1 MSSFAENFWGDKNT
15 GFGVLYQNMKQGHV
29 STKELAD
36 FVRERAA
43 IEEAYSK
50 SMAKL
55 SKMAS
60 NSSQLGTFAPMWD
73 VFRVSSDKFSLCH
86 MELMKKLQDLI
97 KEINRYGEEQLKVH
111 KKCKE
116 EASGTLEAMQ
126 ALHSSSQVLHKAKEN
141 YYSKCLE
148 YERLRKE
155 GASQKELDKAELK
168 AKKAGSVLGASAQKY
183 NMVRAEFEQKM
194 VESAQR
200 FQTIEEVNLQHMK
213 ELMGSYVHSTEDTH
227 VQIGQVQEE
236 FKQNVENCSIA
247 DLIRRFIESKG
258 TGRDKPGVLDPD
270 TLPVPAAV
278 EGVKRTRSK
287 PFRIPGLSRKEK
299 TSETL
304 DCPDADSLSCREV
317 DEEGFTLRLDVN
329 RTEEPENHLC
339 SSSDSDFDDEE
350 PRRFRIQIKP
360 VQSHHENTNPEAAV
374 EQLRITVGNL
384 ILPPSSTAS
393 IKRHSS
399 REPPPLPSVMGD
411 VDSDALAGT
420 ESGKISVPPPAT
432 DIHSSSVQSRVAGLP
447 SQALFGPPL
456 ESIFQTDDLTA
467 RGVYGLTSSPSPFS
481 SSSPENVE
489 DSGLDSPS
497 HLTLGPSSD
506 SRPWTP
512 QSPVTSRLGKRPPSF
527 SETHHGVRV
536 LCRHTAKSGSPPASP
551 SSTYGEGLSSAVSEA
566 NLEDSDAWSL
576 IGGTLCGRFRDTTGP
591 RGMCSRNTFFPAFS
605 SPETVGISTSSSE
618 GSSPW
623 TARPQSPPTD
633 QVLEISE
640 QDTYLSSNP
649 TSSCSP
655 STTPLCVETFIPSPW
670 TQPSDPP
677 QTTVRL
683 SSVGSLMAMNTSE
696 DGVSCSCPVIS
707 TTDPD
712 VTEMAPRLH
721 SCVKLP
727 HSSQLVKNSEAC
739 CALNPSRLLSPSPF
753 LPLPSTL
760 TERAFLASPQLGTA
774 AVLGLSRGP
783 SPVVLG
789 SQDALPVA
797 AAFTEYIDAY
807 FRGGDF
813 ESCLTRISGEMAMS
827 FPAGIIRI
835 FSSISPPPVLSFRLL
850 NTAQV
855 DQFIPNAALLYSDL
869 SQSDPSTRDF
879 WLNMQALSNHLQR
892 QAEESPS
899 ASYYNVTLLKYQ
911 VSKPGPLAAPLK
923 LMVSWKRTIVSTE
936 VSVEYRYNGEA
947 MANPT
952 PLTNFQFLLPVEEP
966 VASMELQPM
975 ASWNSEEKRLLW
987 RLPDAYDRAP
997 GGSGTLI
1004 ASWEPLCGPTTPSP
1018 VAAQFISEGS
1028 TLSGIG
1034 VELVGSGYR
1043 MSLVKK
1049 RFATGKYLVGF

>member
-29 STKELAD
+29 SIKELAD
-36 FVRERAA
+36 FVRERAI

-73 VFRVSSDKFSLCH
+73 VFRVSSDKLSLCH

-97 KEINRYGEEQLKVH
+97 KDINRYGEEQLKVH

-116 EASGTLEAMQ
+116 EVSGTLEAMQ

-141 YYSKCLE
+141 HYSKCLE

-168 AKKAGSVLGASAQKY
+168 TKKAGSVLGASVQKY
-183 NMVRAEFEQKM
+183 NLVRAEFEQKM
-194 VESAQR
+194 LESAQR
-200 FQTIEEVNLQHMK
+200 FQKIEEVNLRHMK
-213 ELMGSYVHSTEDTH
+213 ELMGSYIHSIEDTH

-236 FKQNVENCSIA
+236 FKQNVENCSTA

-270 TLPVPAAV
+270 SLPVPAAG

-287 PFRIPGLSRKEK
+287 PFRIPGLSRKDK
-299 TSETL
+299 TSEAL

-329 RTEEPENHLC
+329 QTEEPENHLC

-360 VQSHHENTNPEAAV
+360 VQPHHENCNPEAAV

-399 REPPPLPSVMGD
+399 REPPPLPSITGD
-411 VDSDALAGT
+411 VDSDAPAGT
-420 ESGKISVPPPAT
+420 ESGKRSVPPPAT
-432 DIHSSSVQSRVAGLP
+432 DTHSSSTQSTMVGLP

-456 ESIFQTDDLTA
+456 ESVFQTDDLT
-467 RGVYGLTSSPSPFS
+467 
-481 SSSPENVE
+481 
-489 DSGLDSPS
+489 
-497 HLTLGPSSD
+497 
-506 SRPWTP
+506 
-512 QSPVTSRLGKRPPSF
+512 
-527 SETHHGVRV
+527 
-536 LCRHTAKSGSPPASP
+536 
-551 SSTYGEGLSSAVSEA
+551 
-566 NLEDSDAWSL
+566 
-576 IGGTLCGRFRDTTGP
+576 
-591 RGMCSRNTFFPAFS
+591 
-605 SPETVGISTSSSE
+605 
-618 GSSPW
+618 
-623 TARPQSPPTD
+623 
-633 QVLEISE
+633 
-640 QDTYLSSNP
+640 
-649 TSSCSP
+649 
-655 STTPLCVETFIPSPW
+655 
-670 TQPSDPP
+670 
-677 QTTVRL
+677 
-683 SSVGSLMAMNTSE
+683 
-696 DGVSCSCPVIS
+696 VIS
-707 TTDPD
+707 TTNPD
-712 VTEMAPRLH
+712 VTEIVPCLRSWL
-721 SCVKLP
+721 KLP
-727 HSSQLVKNSEAC
+727 YTNQLMKNSEAYR
-739 CALNPSRLLSPSPF
+739 SLSPSYLLGPSPLL
-753 LPLPSTL
+753 LPPSSL
-760 TERAFLASPQLGTA
+760 TERGFLASPQPGIA

-789 SQDALPVA
+789 TQDTLPVA
-797 AAFTEYIDAY
+797 AAFTEYIDAF
-807 FRGGDF
+807 FRGDF
-813 ESCLTRISGEMAMS
+813 ESCLTRINGEMAMS
-827 FPAGIIRI
+827 FPAGIVRI

-855 DQFIPNAALLYSDL
+855 NHFIPNPAILYSDL

-879 WLNMQALSNHLQR
+879 WLNMQALSSHLQR
-892 QAEESPS
+892 QAEENPS
-899 ASYYNVTLLKYQ
+899 APYYNVTLLKYQ
-911 VSKPGPLAAPLK
+911 VSKPGHLAAPLK
-923 LMVSWKRTIVSTE
+923 LAVTWKRTIVSTE
-936 VSVEYRYNGEA
+936 VTVKYRYNAGA
-947 MANPT
+947 MATPT
-952 PLTNFQFLLPVEEP
+952 PLTNLQFLLPVEEP

-987 RLPDAYDRAP
+987 QLPDACDEKAP

-1004 ASWEPLCGPTTPSP
+1004 ASWEPLCGPTTTSP

-1034 VELVGSGYR
+1034 MELVGSGYR

>member
-1 MSSFAENFWGDKNT
+1 MT
-15 GFGVLYQNMKQGHV
+15 
-29 STKELAD
+29 
-36 FVRERAA
+36 
-43 IEEAYSK
+43 
-50 SMAKL
+50 
-55 SKMAS
+55 
-60 NSSQLGTFAPMWD
+60 
-73 VFRVSSDKFSLCH
+73 
-86 MELMKKLQDLI
+86 
-97 KEINRYGEEQLKVH
+97 
-111 KKCKE
+111 
-116 EASGTLEAMQ
+116 SGTLNHHQFRQ
-126 ALHSSSQVLHKAKEN
+126 ARKAVRPVIAIRLSRLQENPEEVRPCPGGHGLRGRVCHKPESNAGLVPGKSHKNHS
-141 YYSKCLE
+141 
-148 YERLRKE
+148 
-155 GASQKELDKAELK
+155 LK
-168 AKKAGSVLGASAQKY
+168 L
-183 NMVRAEFEQKM
+183 VRADHVIPDRQEQDQEAQAVFKPEAEHSLM
-194 VESAQR
+194 KTGKGSLNPPFCVKLAKQGKRKTQLKEVQPRSRAGRGTTAWQHLEGWLTKRKGDRGEALRWKEPPGPPESR
-200 FQTIEEVNLQHMK
+200 DIEMLDTESDDTILLNPEGEPMDCNSLP
-213 ELMGSYVHSTEDTH
+213 E
-227 VQIGQVQEE
+227 VQEE
-236 FKQNVENCSIA
+236 FKQNVENCSTA

-270 TLPVPAAV
+270 SLPVPAAG

-287 PFRIPGLSRKEK
+287 PFRIPGLSRKDK
-299 TSETL
+299 TSEAL

-329 RTEEPENHLC
+329 QTEEPENHLC

-360 VQSHHENTNPEAAV
+360 VQPHHENCNPEAAV

-399 REPPPLPSVMGD
+399 REPPPLPSITGD
-411 VDSDALAGT
+411 VDSDAPAGT
-420 ESGKISVPPPAT
+420 ESGKRSVPPPAT
-432 DIHSSSVQSRVAGLP
+432 DTHSSSTQSTMVGLP

-456 ESIFQTDDLTA
+456 ESVFQTDDLTA

-512 QSPVTSRLGKRPPSF
+512 QSPITSRLGKRPPNF
-527 SETHHGVRV
+527 SEIPHHAMRA

-551 SSTYGEGLSSAVSEA
+551 SSTYGEGLSSTVSEA
-566 NLEDSDAWSL
+566 NLEDADAWSL
-576 IGGTLCGRFRDTTGP
+576 IGGVLSDKFRDTTGP
-591 RGMCSRNTFFPAFS
+591 RGICSRNTFFPAFS

-623 TARPQSPPTD
+623 TARPQSPPAD
-633 QVLEISE
+633 QVLEICE

-649 TSSCSP
+649 PSSCSP
-655 STTPLCVETFIPSPW
+655 STTPLCVETFTPSSW
-670 TQPSDPP
+670 TQSADPP
-677 QTTVRL
+677 QTTVCL
-683 SSVGSLMAMNTSE
+683 APIGSLMIPDTSE
-696 DGVSCSCPVIS
+696 DGVIS
-707 TTDPD
+707 TTNPD
-712 VTEMAPRLH
+712 VMEIVPCLRSWL
-721 SCVKLP
+721 KLP
-727 HSSQLVKNSEAC
+727 YTNQLMKNSEAYR
-739 CALNPSRLLSPSPF
+739 SLSPSYLLGPSPLL
-753 LPLPSTL
+753 LPPSSL
-760 TERAFLASPQLGTA
+760 TERGFLASPQPGTA

-789 SQDALPVA
+789 TQDTLPVA
-797 AAFTEYIDAY
+797 AAFTEYIDAF
-807 FRGGDF
+807 FRGDF
-813 ESCLTRISGEMAMS
+813 ESCLTRINGEMAMS
-827 FPAGIIRI
+827 FPAGIVRI

-855 DQFIPNAALLYSDL
+855 NHFIPNPAILYSDL

-879 WLNMQALSNHLQR
+879 WLNMQALSSHLQR
-892 QAEESPS
+892 QAEENPS
-899 ASYYNVTLLKYQ
+899 APYYNVTLLKYQ
-911 VSKPGPLAAPLK
+911 VSKPGHLAAPLK
-923 LMVSWKRTIVSTE
+923 LAVTWKRTIVSTE
-936 VSVEYRYNGEA
+936 VTVKYRYNAGA
-947 MANPT
+947 MTTPT
-952 PLTNFQFLLPVEEP
+952 PLTNLQFLLPVEEP

-987 RLPDAYDRAP
+987 QLPDACDEKAP

-1004 ASWEPLCGPTTPSP
+1004 ASWEPLCGPTTTSP

-1034 VELVGSGYR
+1034 MELVGSGYR